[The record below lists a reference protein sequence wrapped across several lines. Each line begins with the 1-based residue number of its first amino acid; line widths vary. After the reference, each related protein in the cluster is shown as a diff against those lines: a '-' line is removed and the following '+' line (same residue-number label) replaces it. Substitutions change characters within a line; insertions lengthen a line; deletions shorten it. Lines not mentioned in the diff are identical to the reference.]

1 MKQKAFTLTELLG
14 VIVIIG
20 ILLILI
26 VPGIINRLSNSGNKA
41 KNTENELIYNAA
53 DQYIRENPSEYP
65 PGKSGRYCI
74 TIQSLI
80 DDGKLAAPVTD
91 VNTGKDITHLSVMV
105 TIYSTGN
112 TDHELKEGE
121 DCKEIAALPMID
133 FKVEPKGSSW
143 VKQRKVTIIYPSIEG
158 DFEASHRIDGG
169 SWTRDSSA
177 DKGGNIELTFKKIG
191 RLEAR
196 LKGGNIISSKI
207 NIVNVDSE
215 IPVISKVAMGSWSNG
230 KNKVNITAKDN
241 ISGINGLYISTKN
254 QTPSE
259 TASGWIS
266 VSSDPGK
273 SKTFTRSLDLGT
285 YYIWVKD
292 KAGNI
297 SKSGTSIKVVDTI
310 KPTCK
315 IADSGTKGNNN
326 WYKGNVT
333 LKMTTVD
340 KESGV
345 ASYGMNTSN
354 SATYNGTTQM
364 VLTYDSKSATYY
376 GFVKDRGG
384 NVGTCSKTVKRDTVA
399 PSCSL
404 TSGGTVGNNSWYR
417 GNITI
422 SFKSRSDATSGIS
435 NYGITTSTS
444 ASYNGKTSVTQTG
457 DTKGTTFYGYVKDA
471 AGNTSKCSLSVKKDT
486 KAPSCSLSLSGT
498 SGNNSWYRS
507 NVKVSLSKSDST
519 SGVSNYGVTTSGSAT
534 YNGSTSA
541 TQTADTKSVTY
552 YGYVRDAAGNTSK
565 CSKTFKKDSTAPS
578 CSLTRSG
585 TVGNNSWYR
594 SNVKVSFS
602 SKSDSTSGVSNY
614 GIGTSTS
621 ASYNSKN
628 SATQT
633 ADTSGIT
640 YYGYVKDAAGNTNRC
655 STNFKKDSTK
665 PTLSYTL
672 RKADGGGYNSGDL
685 SDQDV
690 IRNLSPKDNLSG
702 IDRTEFNTGS
712 GWTLE
717 GNVATHTYTGSSN
730 ANFRTIDKAGNISDE
745 INLNIRIEKD
755 PDKDMT
761 ATCGIEC
768 GPNGN
773 NCYVYGQNF
782 GARWRWDFSG
792 AGSGINQSTMRIN
805 YSTPYVID
813 YLIMYYPEN
822 RKNGGRAEWGP
833 NWILFGRAYANQ
845 YITGTACSNRGK
857 CKNCTVY

>member
-1 MKQKAFTLTELLG
+1 MGKKGFTLTELLG

-26 VPGIINRLSNSGNKA
+26 VPGIINRLSNSGDKA
-41 KNTENELIYNAA
+41 KDTENELIYNAA
-53 DQYIRENPSEYP
+53 DQYIRENPNEYP

-74 TIQSLI
+74 TIQSLV

-91 VNTGKDITHLSVMV
+91 VNTGKDITNLSVMV

-121 DCKEIAALPMID
+121 ECKEIAALPMID
-133 FKVEPKGSSW
+133 FKVDPKGSSW

-230 KNKVNITAKDN
+230 KNNVNITAKDN

-297 SKSGTSIKVVDTI
+297 SKSGTSIKVVDTV
-310 KPTCK
+310 KPTCS

-354 SATYNGTTQM
+354 SAVYNGTTQM
-364 VLTYDSKSATYY
+364 TLTYDTKSQTYY

-384 NVGTCSKTVKRDTVA
+384 NVGTCSKTVKRDTV
-399 PSCSL
+399 
-404 TSGGTVGNNSWYR
+404 V
-417 GNITI
+417 
-422 SFKSRSDATSGIS
+422 
-435 NYGITTSTS
+435 
-444 ASYNGKTSVTQTG
+444 
-457 DTKGTTFYGYVKDA
+457 
-471 AGNTSKCSLSVKKDT
+471 
-486 KAPSCSLSLSGT
+486 
-498 SGNNSWYRS
+498 
-507 NVKVSLSKSDST
+507 
-519 SGVSNYGVTTSGSAT
+519 
-534 YNGSTSA
+534 
-541 TQTADTKSVTY
+541 
-552 YGYVRDAAGNTSK
+552 
-565 CSKTFKKDSTAPS
+565 PS

-621 ASYNSKN
+621 ASYNSKT

-672 RKADGGGYNSGDL
+672 TKVNGGSYSSGDL

-690 IRNLSPKDNLSG
+690 IRKLLPKDNLSG
-702 IDRTEFNTGS
+702 IDHTEYNTGG
-712 GWTLE
+712 GWTVE
-717 GNVATHTYTGSSN
+717 GNVAQHTYTTSSN
-730 ANFRTIDKAGNISDE
+730 ANFRTIDKAGNVSNT
-745 INLNIRIEKD
+745 INLNVRIEKD
-755 PDKDMT
+755 PDKNM
-761 ATCGIEC
+761 AASCSRVC

-773 NCYVYGQNF
+773 NCYVNGKNK
-782 GARWRWDFSG
+782 GASWRWTFNG

-805 YSTPYVID
+805 YSTPYVTN
-813 YLIMYYPEN
+813 YLILYYPTGY
-822 RKNGGRAEWGP
+822 KSGGRAEWGS
-833 NWILFGRAYANQ
+833 NWILFGRAYAQ
-845 YITGTACSNRGK
+845 QSIIGTACSNKGK
-857 CKNCTVY
+857 CVSCTVYD

>member
-1 MKQKAFTLTELLG
+1 M
-14 VIVIIG
+14 
-20 ILLILI
+20 
-26 VPGIINRLSNSGNKA
+26 
-41 KNTENELIYNAA
+41 
-53 DQYIRENPSEYP
+53 
-65 PGKSGRYCI
+65 
-74 TIQSLI
+74 
-80 DDGKLAAPVTD
+80 
-91 VNTGKDITHLSVMV
+91 
-105 TIYSTGN
+105 
-112 TDHELKEGE
+112 
-121 DCKEIAALPMID
+121 
-133 FKVEPKGSSW
+133 
-143 VKQRKVTIIYPSIEG
+143 
-158 DFEASHRIDGG
+158 
-169 SWTRDSSA
+169 
-177 DKGGNIELTFKKIG
+177 
-191 RLEAR
+191 
-196 LKGGNIISSKI
+196 
-207 NIVNVDSE
+207 
-215 IPVISKVAMGSWSNG
+215 
-230 KNKVNITAKDN
+230 
-241 ISGINGLYISTKN
+241 
-254 QTPSE
+254 
-259 TASGWIS
+259 
-266 VSSDPGK
+266 
-273 SKTFTRSLDLGT
+273 DLGT

-404 TSGGTVGNNSWYR
+404 TSG
-417 GNITI
+417 
-422 SFKSRSDATSGIS
+422 
-435 NYGITTSTS
+435 
-444 ASYNGKTSVTQTG
+444 
-457 DTKGTTFYGYVKDA
+457 
-471 AGNTSKCSLSVKKDT
+471 
-486 KAPSCSLSLSGT
+486 
-498 SGNNSWYRS
+498 
-507 NVKVSLSKSDST
+507 
-519 SGVSNYGVTTSGSAT
+519 
-534 YNGSTSA
+534 
-541 TQTADTKSVTY
+541 
-552 YGYVRDAAGNTSK
+552 
-565 CSKTFKKDSTAPS
+565 
-578 CSLTRSG
+578 G

-730 ANFRTIDKAGNISDE
+730 ANFRTIDKAGNISNE
-745 INLNIRIEKD
+745 INLNVRIEKD
-755 PDKDMT
+755 PDKNM
-761 ATCGIEC
+761 AASCRIEC
-768 GPNGN
+768 GPYGY
-773 NCYVYGQNF
+773 NCYVYGKNY

-792 AGSGINQSTMRIN
+792 AGSGINQWSMRMN
-805 YSTPYVID
+805 Y
-813 YLIMYYPEN
+813 
-822 RKNGGRAEWGP
+822 
-833 NWILFGRAYANQ
+833 
-845 YITGTACSNRGK
+845 
-857 CKNCTVY
+857 

>member
-1 MKQKAFTLTELLG
+1 MDKKGFTLTELLG

-26 VPGIINRLSNSGNKA
+26 VPGIINRLSNSGDKA
-41 KNTENELIYNAA
+41 KDTENELIYNAA
-53 DQYIRENPSEYP
+53 DQYIRENPNEYP

-74 TIQSLI
+74 TIQSLV

-91 VNTGKDITHLSVMV
+91 VNTGKDITNMSVMV

-121 DCKEIAALPMID
+121 ECKEIAALPMID
-133 FKVEPKGSSW
+133 FKVEPSGSSW

-158 DFEASHRIDGG
+158 NFEASHRIDGG

-177 DKGGNIELTFKKIG
+177 DKGGNIELTFTKIG

-230 KNKVNITAKDN
+230 KNNVNITAKDN
-241 ISGINGLYISTKN
+241 ISGIDGLYISTKN

-297 SKSGTSIKVVDTI
+297 SKSGTSIKVVDTV
-310 KPTCK
+310 KPTCS

-354 SATYNGTTQM
+354 SAVYNGTTQM
-364 VLTYDSKSATYY
+364 TLTYDTKSQTYY
-376 GFVKDRGG
+376 GFVKDRSG

-404 TSGGTVGNNSWYR
+404 ASGGTLGDNNWYR

-444 ASYNGKTSVTQTG
+444 ASYNGKTSATQTG

-486 KAPSCSLSLSGT
+486 QAPSCSLSLSGT

-519 SGVSNYGVTTSGSAT
+519 SGVSNYG
-534 YNGSTSA
+534 
-541 TQTADTKSVTY
+541 
-552 YGYVRDAAGNTSK
+552 
-565 CSKTFKKDSTAPS
+565 
-578 CSLTRSG
+578 
-585 TVGNNSWYR
+585 
-594 SNVKVSFS
+594 
-602 SKSDSTSGVSNY
+602 
-614 GIGTSTS
+614 IGTSTS
-621 ASYNSKN
+621 ATYNSTT
-628 SATQT
+628 STT
-633 ADTSGIT
+633 RTSDTSGIT
-640 YYGYVKDAAGNTNRC
+640 YYGYVKDAAGNTGKC
-655 STNFKKDSTK
+655 STWFKLDKTPPTCGTATNSSTTWTNKARTITQQCNDSTSK
-665 PTLSYTL
+665 CVQSGYSTTYYNNRTSGTYIYDNAGNNKYCTYNVYVDTTPPYSPYVNPVAPYVNVTDGVATAYVIDYSCPKNLTRTYETNECTVNIYFSCQ
-672 RKADGGGYNSGDL
+672 DGGE
-685 SDQDV
+685 
-690 IRNLSPKDNLSG
+690 DNLCWVSYGAGDVYAYDSLSG
-702 IDRTEFNTGS
+702 PNYWEERYYKYGNGCPNGLYRDWGTADLERDPSCIADKTVIDSRM
-712 GWTLE
+712 
-717 GNVATHTYTGSSN
+717 V
-730 ANFRTIDKAGNISDE
+730 DKAGNKGGV
-745 INLNIRIEKD
+745 LRL
-755 PDKDMT
+755 T
-761 ATCGIEC
+761 
-768 GPNGN
+768 
-773 NCYVYGQNF
+773 YNF
-782 GARWRWDFSG
+782 S
-792 AGSGINQSTMRIN
+792 
-805 YSTPYVID
+805 
-813 YLIMYYPEN
+813 
-822 RKNGGRAEWGP
+822 K
-833 NWILFGRAYANQ
+833 
-845 YITGTACSNRGK
+845 
-857 CKNCTVY
+857 